1 MGRVFGTL
9 IETVI
14 GDVKRYETVVLG
26 MVAVIGMVVWA
37 IYFYRRGRGKRFFGK
52 EVSFGWEHMTI

>member
-9 IETVI
+9 IETAI
-14 GDVKRYETVVLG
+14 GDVKRYEMVVLG

-37 IYFYRRGRGKRFFGK
+37 IYFYGQARDKRFPRK
-52 EVSFGWEHMTI
+52 